1 MRKPLL
7 AILTLMLTAC
17 GTSPESLSVLG
28 SFPTQTQPHNLVRKN
43 FQAKWVLRNRPT
55 FIPGE
60 IVVEM
65 KDGFQ
70 TKALPMTTFRAK
82 SKKSLRIENRQF
94 DLIRLQNPQ
103 ETPKVMADLQRNP
116 QIKSVSLNP
125 RYVPLGGAPV
135 TMSQADSDGPNDSLV
150 GLQWSLDKLEIFPAW
165 KISSGSPNI
174 LVAVV
179 DSGID
184 YQHPDLQGQIIN
196 GPDFMPSNSMDD
208 ASPDSQDQDPMDE
221 LGHGTHV
228 AGLIGAIPNNQR
240 GVAGIAPQV
249 KILNLK
255 ALNAQGW
262 GSAFAIAQAVTQAA
276 DKGARIINM
285 SLGSKEASKPIELAV
300 QYALKKGCLVIA
312 AAGNEFTH
320 TSFPAAYPGVLAVG
334 AVDQDDKLATFSN
347 HDERINVMAP
357 GVDIMSTT
365 PTFATESMIAN
376 AIDPNYAVMSGTS
389 MATPIVSA
397 QAALLL
403 SKNPQLTAE
412 EIKQLIQSTAKK
424 VGDPTIFGHGRI
436 QILESLRRLE
446 QNSPAP
452 VAPPAAVVA
461 QRVRR

>member
-1 MRKPLL
+1 
-7 AILTLMLTAC
+7 
-17 GTSPESLSVLG
+17 
-28 SFPTQTQPHNLVRKN
+28 
-43 FQAKWVLRNRPT
+43 
-55 FIPGE
+55 
-60 IVVEM
+60 
-65 KDGFQ
+65 
-70 TKALPMTTFRAK
+70 
-82 SKKSLRIENRQF
+82 
-94 DLIRLQNPQ
+94 
-103 ETPKVMADLQRNP
+103 
-116 QIKSVSLNP
+116 
-125 RYVPLGGAPV
+125 
-135 TMSQADSDGPNDSLV
+135 
-150 GLQWSLDKLEIFPAW
+150 
-165 KISSGSPNI
+165 
-174 LVAVV
+174 
-179 DSGID
+179 
-184 YQHPDLQGQIIN
+184 
-196 GPDFMPSNSMDD
+196 
-208 ASPDSQDQDPMDE
+208 MDE